1 MCGSGSRRLQNT
13 EPIQIRIYNICLK
26 DFDFKKF
33 TLIFSILS
41 FLREK
46 EQKKAFLVQE
56 ARDIQQVATKKIWT
70 FDRYT
75 SIGSKYIEFESGI
88 LAQFGAGSRGLKL
101 LENNG
106 TERKLLVVWVFEWW
120 IFVFK
125 LTHLVSYFSYFYRYG
140 SGSWSIF
147 RIRIRI
153 HKVPDYGSNLDPDPH
168 TLTIPMLN
176 LGKMKRW

>member
-1 MCGSGSRRLQNT
+1 MCGSGSRRLLNT

-75 SIGSKYIEFESGI
+75 SSGSKYTELGSGI
-88 LAQFGAGSRGLKL
+88 LAQFGSGSRGLKL

-106 TERKLLVVWVFEWW
+106 TGRNF
-120 IFVFK
+120 
-125 LTHLVSYFSYFYRYG
+125 
-140 SGSWSIF
+140 
-147 RIRIRI
+147 
-153 HKVPDYGSNLDPDPH
+153 
-168 TLTIPMLN
+168 
-176 LGKMKRW
+176 